1 MVGGGKAAENFIVF
15 AAKSFLLLETTSEF
29 QTLLPRP
36 LHSDMRSLLMK
47 SLWRPFSK
55 QNFSG
60 TDDLGLLTYKEIIN
74 TLMKELIQD
83 EIKVVQWC

>member
-1 MVGGGKAAENFIVF
+1 
-15 AAKSFLLLETTSEF
+15 
-29 QTLLPRP
+29 
-36 LHSDMRSLLMK
+36 MK